1 MARDDQKIERLTDLI
16 LVLLEATEPIPLSIL
31 AEELPGYPPAG
42 EARRMAFER
51 DKKLLRDEGIV
62 VEAVSI
68 EGPEQFGYRIDPATF
83 FLPDLALEPDEQAA
97 LNLAVAGVHLADGSG
112 GDALRKLGFVDLA
125 DAQPIASLATA
136 PGLDRIFQAL
146 SASAEV
152 RFSYRGEE
160 RVVAPVRLRFSA
172 GNWYLVGWSR
182 EREAARSFRVDRIE
196 GTVAIG
202 AAGSG
207 ALSEEQIE
215 GVDAPD
221 ARVAVKRE
229 SGTNELVVLV
239 DPLYAWR
246 LVAEVGEEHVLE
258 RRADG
263 SVVVE
268 VSVGWEDGARS
279 WVLSF
284 LDHVEVLEPATFRA
298 SLVSWLDE
306 IIAVKPNVTEAIS
319 PGDLFQDGVDD
330 EPEVRGAPPTQRR
343 LRRLLGM
350 LEWLAGAGTVPT
362 SEVAAR
368 FEMTEADVVA
378 ELELAACCGRPPFSP
393 DQLMDIV
400 VDAEEVTARLPEM
413 SRPRQ
418 LTPSEG
424 VALAAAARTIL
435 SLPGSDEEGP
445 LARALTKLD
454 HALGERRSIEVA
466 LDRPPFL
473 DELLEATAASRQL
486 DVEYLATSTDE
497 LTSRVIDP
505 LRVSSIDGRWY
516 VEAYC
521 HRAQALRTFRVDSF
535 KSVAD
540 HGPRPQGG
548 TQTLATH
555 GSFVPDAGADVAVV
569 RVAER
574 ALWLSDSIPSIAR
587 RREPDGSVVMALAV
601 SGPAWLERIL
611 LQAGSGAV
619 VVAPTEML
627 DLAADAAGRVKQRYR
642 ATM

>member
-1 MARDDQKIERLTDLI
+1 VARDDQKIERLTDLI
-16 LVLLEATEPIPLSIL
+16 LVLLEAPEPIPLSIL

-125 DAQPIASLATA
+125 DAQPIASLTTA
-136 PGLDRIFQAL
+136 PGLDRIYQAL

-152 RFSYRGEE
+152 RFTYRGEE

-172 GNWYLVGWSR
+172 GNWYLVGWSH
-182 EREAARSFRVDRIE
+182 ERDAARSFRVDRIE
-196 GTVAIG
+196 GFVAVG

-207 ALSEEQIE
+207 AVSDEQIIGIDE
-215 GVDAPD
+215 PD
-221 ARVAVKRE
+221 AGVVLNQETGA
-229 SGTNELVVLV
+229 GELAVLV

-246 LVAEVGEEHVLE
+246 LVAEVGDENVLE

-263 SVVVE
+263 SVVVK

-284 LDHVEVLEPATFRA
+284 LDHVEVLEPEAFRT
-298 SLVSWLDE
+298 SLVSWLDA
-306 IIAVKPNVTEAIS
+306 IIASKPDAPEMIA
-319 PGDLFQDGVDD
+319 PEDLEGDDASD

-350 LEWLAGAGTVPT
+350 LEWLAGAGTVRT

-368 FEMTEADVVA
+368 FDMTEAEVVA

-445 LARALTKLD
+445 LARALAKLD
-454 HALGERRSIEVA
+454 HALGERRSLEVA
-466 LDRPPFL
+466 LDRPPLL
-473 DELLEATAASRQL
+473 DELLEATATSRQL

-521 HRAQALRTFRVDSF
+521 HRAEALRTFRVDSF
-535 KSVAD
+535 KSIAD
-540 HGPRPQGG
+540 HGPRPQGIVRALG
-548 TQTLATH
+548 THDA
-555 GSFVPDAGADVAVV
+555 FVPDAGADVAVV

-587 RREPDGSVVMALAV
+587 RQEPDGSVVMALAV
-601 SGPAWLERIL
+601 SGPAWLERTL

-619 VVAPTEML
+619 VVAPAGML
-627 DLAADAAGRVKQRYR
+627 NLAADAAIRVKRRYQ
-642 ATM
+642 ATV